1 LLPPFDPFH
10 FFPSLSPPLSRFP
23 FSREIQLPRSFC
35 FVAVQLAAAA
45 LLSRCRSDRHSPISS
60 ALDQPIAE
68 TAGFVS
74 KGKEAAEEEFQS
86 IHNNKN
92 SATRQSNMSISG
104 MLKRNFSRVNQAMG
118 LQQRPSSNNKP
129 PKAGQHGNCNS
140 DPHPVNT
147 KTAPSSDHVRA
158 KSTEADVQ
166 YRSWVGE
173 HPSAL
178 HSFDQMMKVAKG
190 KKIVVFLDYDGTLSP
205 IVNDPDSAFMSEEED
220 RDIMSALFL
229 FLKVKEFVQ
238 LSNVYYAGSHGMDIM
253 APPRPVKSFDGNTPT
268 VVMDKKGTEVLFQP
282 AKSFLPAIQK
292 ILTELEEETAK
303 IKGARVEDNQ
313 FCVSVHFRQVKD
325 EDYQNLEEKVR
336 SVLENYAGFHLCWGK
351 KVMEIRP
358 TIEWDK
364 GHAVEYFLESL
375 GLSNSDVLPVYI
387 GDDRTDED
395 AFKVIQRRGQ
405 GYPIIVTSTPKDTKA
420 SYSLTDPSEVLS
432 FLLRL
437 ARWRKSSS
445 SSRSLN
451 QIWGVV
457 N

>member
-1 LLPPFDPFH
+1 
-10 FFPSLSPPLSRFP
+10 
-23 FSREIQLPRSFC
+23 
-35 FVAVQLAAAA
+35 
-45 LLSRCRSDRHSPISS
+45 
-60 ALDQPIAE
+60 
-68 TAGFVS
+68 
-74 KGKEAAEEEFQS
+74 
-86 IHNNKN
+86 
-92 SATRQSNMSISG
+92 
-104 MLKRNFSRVNQAMG
+104 MG
-118 LQQRPSSNNKP
+118 LQQRSSSNNKP
-129 PKAGQHGNCNS
+129 PKPGQHGNNNSSS

-147 KTAPSSDHVRA
+147 KTAPISDHR
-158 KSTEADVQ
+158 TNFQ
-166 YRSWVGE
+166 GE

-205 IVNDPDSAFMSEEED
+205 IVDDPNSAFMSDEMRAAVREVAKCFPTAIISGRSRE
-220 RDIMSALFL
+220 
-229 FLKVKEFVQ
+229 KVKEFVQ

-253 APPRPVKSFDGNTPT
+253 APPRPVKSCEGNTPT

-303 IKGARVEDNQ
+303 IKGAMVEDNR
-313 FCVSVHFRQVKD
+313 FCVSVHFRHVKD
-325 EDYQNLEEKVR
+325 EDYQILEEKVR

-364 GHAVEYFLESL
+364 GHAVEYFLETL

-387 GDDRTDED
+387 GEDRTDED

-405 GYPIIVTSTPKDTKA
+405 GYPIIVTSIPKDTKA
-420 SYSLTDPSEVLS
+420 SYSLIDPSEVLT